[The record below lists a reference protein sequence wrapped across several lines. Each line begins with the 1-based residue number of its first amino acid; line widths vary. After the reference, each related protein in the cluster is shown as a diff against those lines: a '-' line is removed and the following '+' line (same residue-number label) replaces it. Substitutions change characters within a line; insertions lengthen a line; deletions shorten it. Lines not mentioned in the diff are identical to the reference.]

1 MNKSFTPGVFLKACR
16 KANRRLWFKG
26 ARNPVQSVCLL
37 CIGFTACHLP
47 GMHGGMVRWEIDG
60 GCHIDFR
67 LYHVL
72 PVRTL
77 YFYFCID
84 VRSSPPRAVTMRVQ
98 SLQETG
104 RCGSTLQRRPEVA
117 TDGQA

>member
-1 MNKSFTPGVFLKACR
+1 MLPSEAGSEQIVHSRHFPEGAGRPTAGYGSKAREPCSER
-16 KANRRLWFKG
+16 M
-26 ARNPVQSVCLL
+26 SL

-47 GMHGGMVRWEIDG
+47 GIHGGRVRWEIDG
-60 GCHIDFR
+60 GSHIDFR

-84 VRSSPPRAVTMRVQ
+84 VRSSPPRADC
-98 SLQETG
+98 E
-104 RCGSTLQRRPEVA
+104 
-117 TDGQA
+117 